1 MNDPI
6 KRGHM
11 KRISNYCKA
20 YLAEELRRFPEWQ
33 ERVQPLVVRPEEE
46 TASGDVTEYFF
57 LHDDYV
63 VTAGLYRDEQVTFDH
78 VTPDW
83 KAFCENVLNFTAPS
97 AGQKA
102 F

>member
-1 MNDPI
+1 
-6 KRGHM
+6 M

-20 YLAEELRRFPEWQ
+20 YLAEELRPFPEWQ
-33 ERVQPLVVRPEEE
+33 ERVQPLVVRPEEV
-46 TASGDVTEYFF
+46 ADSGGVTEYFF

-63 VTAGLYRDEQVTFDH
+63 VTASVYRDEQVTFDH

-83 KAFCENVLNFTAPS
+83 MAFCESVLNFTAPS

-102 F
+102 S